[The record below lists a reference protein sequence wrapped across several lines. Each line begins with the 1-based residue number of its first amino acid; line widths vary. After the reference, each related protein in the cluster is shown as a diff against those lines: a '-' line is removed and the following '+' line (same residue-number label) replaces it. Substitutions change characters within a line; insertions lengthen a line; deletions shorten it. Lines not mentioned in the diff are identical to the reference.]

1 MELFFTSTTTRAT
14 KNPMHRKARS
24 TITIMRAMMIVWEV
38 LAAGPLVGG
47 SVVGAV
53 LVVGNI
59 IPGENGLLEVLHA
72 CTHTHTHTHTDAHTY
87 TYNSLILLDS
97 GE

>member
-1 MELFFTSTTTRAT
+1 
-14 KNPMHRKARS
+14 
-24 TITIMRAMMIVWEV
+24 MIVWEV

-47 SVVGAV
+47 SVVGAL

-72 CTHTHTHTHTDAHTY
+72 CTHTHVCMRGMHTHTDAHTY
-87 TYNSLILLDS
+87 THNSLILLDS

>member
-1 MELFFTSTTTRAT
+1 
-14 KNPMHRKARS
+14 MHRKARS

-59 IPGENGLLEVLHA
+59 IPGENGLLEVLHT
-72 CTHTHTHTHTDAHTY
+72 CTHTRMHATHAYIHTHTHTDAHTY
-87 TYNSLILLDS
+87 THNSLILLDS